1 MKEEDVSIAFFKIAG
16 LSILQVSVFILF
28 YEAIVEIYV
37 RYVGPMNKVFGF
49 GMQMDYGI
57 SLLTF
62 LATMNAFV
70 QIFSSHIP
78 IRVAAT
84 FLLAA
89 VWIFYWGNIADA
101 VPNRYLMLSALGMT
115 SLMFGALFALPDIEV
130 RVELK

>member
-1 MKEEDVSIAFFKIAG
+1 MKDDVSLAFLKIAG
-16 LSILQVSVFILF
+16 LSILQVSVFLLL
-28 YEAIVEIYV
+28 YEAIVEVYV
-37 RYVGPMNKVFGF
+37 RYVGPMKRVFGF
-49 GMQMDYGI
+49 SMQMDYGI
-57 SLLTF
+57 SLLTL
-62 LATMNAFV
+62 LATLNAFIQV
-70 QIFSSHIP
+70 FAKQIR

-130 RVELK
+130 RVKLK